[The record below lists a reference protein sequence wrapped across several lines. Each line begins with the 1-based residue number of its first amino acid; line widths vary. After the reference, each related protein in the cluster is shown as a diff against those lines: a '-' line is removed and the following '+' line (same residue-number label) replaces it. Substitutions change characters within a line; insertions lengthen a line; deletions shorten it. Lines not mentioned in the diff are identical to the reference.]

1 MAFFGTPEI
10 ALPTLEALNLSR
22 HTVAT
27 VISQPDR
34 GRGRGRRRTPSPVS
48 AWALDRDVPL
58 LRPER
63 VGNTESL
70 AFLNEHTPDLGVV
83 IAFGQFIPKSV
94 REQPRLGYLI
104 NAHASLL
111 PRHRGASP
119 IQAAILAGDE
129 ETGISVMRVEK
140 EMDTGAV
147 ALALKIPIGDRED
160 TGQLTER
167 LGELAAK
174 AILQAVNQIA
184 EDRVTWCEQDST
196 QATYAS
202 RIEKHE
208 GRLDWSESA
217 LALVRRIRA
226 LAPKPGAFTALP
238 TVPGRRPESLR
249 ILGARAI
256 SSSRESVHLSP
267 GRLHRPAADPSHLW
281 VATGEGWLDLERVQ
295 RSGGRVLE
303 ISDFLRGYP
312 LEEGQLLGEETEAHH
327 GG

>member
-1 MAFFGTPEI
+1 MRE
-10 ALPTLEALNLSR
+10 S
-22 HTVAT
+22 AT
-27 VISQPDR
+27 GVVPGGFSSHCR
-34 GRGRGRRRTPSPVS
+34 V
-48 AWALDRDVPL
+48 RDV
-58 LRPER
+58 
-63 VGNTESL
+63 T
-70 AFLNEHTPDLGVV
+70 
-83 IAFGQFIPKSV
+83 Q
-94 REQPRLGYLI
+94 
-104 NAHASLL
+104 
-111 PRHRGASP
+111 
-119 IQAAILAGDE
+119 
-129 ETGISVMRVEK
+129 
-140 EMDTGAV
+140 GAV
-147 ALALKIPIGDRED
+147 PTAHQLAA
-160 TGQLTER
+160 QV
-167 LGELAAK
+167 GELAAK

-312 LEEGQLLGEETEAHH
+312 LEEGQILGEEPEAIH
-327 GG
+327 GE